1 MITFMEVIWMINLSD
16 KQKDFKEMILKLE
29 KENIV
34 IINKLDDKQ
43 LVAKIIRLY
52 EEMIKNDNK

>member
-1 MITFMEVIWMINLSD
+1 MINLSD

>member
-1 MITFMEVIWMINLSD
+1 MINLSD
-16 KQKDFKEMILKLE
+16 KQKEFKEMILKLE

-34 IINKLDDKQ
+34 IINKMDDKQ